1 MAEGKFVRA
10 RLLVSL
16 LFLTAVACG
25 PAEEP
30 GASPTSPGPSP
41 SEPSPQAETVT
52 IFLARAGSEDCAE
65 VVAVEREVGGRPTLR
80 TGMEQLLAGPTD
92 EERARGLGGWF
103 SEATRDL
110 LISAERDG
118 DVARVDFKDLR
129 DVIPNASSSCGSAG
143 LLAQLD
149 STAKQF
155 GASRTLYSINGDLDT
170 FYSWLQLTTP
180 EP

>member
-1 MAEGKFVRA
+1 MRA
-10 RLLVSL
+10 GLLVFL
-16 LFLTAVACG
+16 LILTAVACG

-30 GASPTSPGPSP
+30 GPSPSSPGPTP
-41 SEPSPQAETVT
+41 SEPSPQAETVK
-52 IFLARAGSEDCAE
+52 IFLAPAGSGDCAE
-65 VVAVEREVGGRPTLR
+65 VVEVEREVGGRPTLR

-110 LISAERDG
+110 LISAEREG

>member
-1 MAEGKFVRA
+1 MF
-10 RLLVSL
+10 LLI
-16 LFLTAVACG
+16 LTAVACG

-30 GASPTSPGPSP
+30 GPSPSSPGPTP
-41 SEPSPQAETVT
+41 SEPSPQAETVK
-52 IFLARAGSEDCAE
+52 IFLAPAGSGDCAE
-65 VVAVEREVGGRPTLR
+65 VVEVEREVGGRPTLR

-110 LISAERDG
+110 LISAEREG